1 MVKINSKTY
10 EDKRLQELA
19 SEVVSD
25 FERRRE
31 ERKSLEEQWKLNL
44 NYLAGNQYCE
54 ISPTGEVR
62 EENKYYGWQ
71 SRSVFNHIAPIIDTR
86 LAKLT
91 RVRPK
96 MSVRAFGGD
105 EEDLKTAQISSD
117 ILNSTYQRK
126 EIDSVIS
133 KATRWAETCGSAF
146 YKITWDNNL
155 GKKIGAK
162 DGESVFEGDIKIDAI
177 PPFEIFPDNLYY
189 SEISELKS
197 IIHARAIS
205 VDDAYEKYGVKLN
218 GENIDVFTLSSS
230 GASYNGGYKEK
241 KVSSTLNNH
250 VLIIERYERESKDY
264 PNGRFVVVGGGKVLY
279 EGELPYKNGEE
290 GKRDFPFLPVPSPD
304 WYPVYTSPFPA
315 LK

>member
-162 DGESVFEGDIKIDAI
+162 DGESVFETWQNLHDKIKQIHIKDAK
-177 PPFEIFPDNLYY
+177 PHPDPAFHDWYY
-189 SEISELKS
+189 T
-197 IIHARAIS
+197 
-205 VDDAYEKYGVKLN
+205 KL
-218 GENIDVFTLSSS
+218 G
-230 GASYNGGYKEK
+230 
-241 KVSSTLNNH
+241 
-250 VLIIERYERESKDY
+250 
-264 PNGRFVVVGGGKVLY
+264 
-279 EGELPYKNGEE
+279 EGELPIREVVECTQKDGYKGYYSLEWE
-290 GKRDFPFLPVPSPD
+290 SAWRPEIKDTYSD
-304 WYPVYTSPFPA
+304 ADA
-315 LK
+315 LLSDYKTFMEALLK

>member
-1 MVKINSKTY
+1 MVKINSKAY
-10 EDKRLQELA
+10 EDRRLLELA
-19 SEVVSD
+19 TDVISD

-31 ERKSLEEQWKLNL
+31 ERKSFEEQWKLNL

-126 EIDSVIS
+126 ELDSVIS

-155 GKKIGAK
+155 GKKIGTK
-162 DGESVFEGDIKIDAI
+162 DGKSVFEGDIKIDAI
-177 PPFEIFPDNLYY
+177 PPFEIFPDNLYC

-197 IIHARAIS
+197 IIHARAMS
-205 VDDAYEKYGVKLN
+205 VDDAYEKYGVKLS

-230 GASYNGGYKEK
+230 GASYNGGYQET
-241 KVSSTLNNH
+241 KVSSTLQNH

-279 EGELPYKNGEE
+279 EGDLPYKNGEE
-290 GKRDFPFLPVPSPD
+290 GKRDFPFVKQN
-304 WYPVYTSPFPA
+304 A
-315 LK
+315 LSVAGSFFGVSLI